1 MRNCKVVEPTAVL
14 NDAVEEYIDTNFVTR
29 LGKEKTKELFRNF
42 YSYMN
47 KLGYEVTSDVIEQ
60 LCIEKSNFS
69 DVLDEYF
76 YHDVPENRIEKIL
89 EKGFKQYYTFDY
101 QEEKGAKIKSKII
114 RTYGSYKTDE
124 KEFNKLLHEY
134 KSGNKELKNT
144 LIIMLLPLANEVA
157 LQYLKHRCNYEAI
170 GIEYEDIVEDCVVSL
185 MRAIDKFDE
194 EREVKFSSYAWKSL
208 IFVIDREVNKQKE
221 LISKPN
227 NIDGLQKNIGMY
239 MEKYKSEN
247 EVYPSVEEVCH
258 HFGIKRSTAVPLCFN
273 IQTVPIE
280 TEMSEVEKA
289 SCDNRYHDVEQV
301 DEEVLNEVSKEKLVE
316 LLRHIFTEKKSKT
329 LLDYMGFFQEPR
341 STIELAKEYGVSKS
355 EVARR
360 VKDALDVLR
369 RTKKMAEFSYLA
381 ENPSK
386 IEKTIKEER
395 EKNDKAL
402 REKELLR
409 KINRK
414 NK

>member
-14 NDAVEEYIDTNFVTR
+14 NDAVEEYIDTNFVTG

-47 KLGYEVTSDVIEQ
+47 KLGYEVTSDVVEQ
-60 LCIEKSNFS
+60 LCLEKSNFG

-76 YHDVPENRIEKIL
+76 YHGVPENRIEKIL
-89 EKGFKQYYTFDY
+89 EKGFRQYYTFDY
-101 QEEKGAKIKSKII
+101 QDEKGTRIKSKII

-157 LQYLKHRCNYEAI
+157 LQYLKHRCNYETI
-170 GIEYEDIVEDCVVSL
+170 GIEYEDIVEDCVVAL
-185 MRAIDKFDE
+185 MKAIDNFDE

-208 IFVIDREVNKQKE
+208 IFVIDREVNRQKG

-227 NIDGLQKNIGMY
+227 NIYGLQKNIGMY

-247 EVYPSVEEVCH
+247 EAYPSVEEVCH

-280 TEMSEVEKA
+280 NEMSEIEKA
-289 SCDNRYHDVEQV
+289 SCDNRYHDIEQV

-341 STIELAKEYGVSKS
+341 NTIELAKEYGVSKS
-355 EVARR
+355 EIARR
-360 VKDALDVLR
+360 VKEALDVLR

-381 ENPSK
+381 ENPSD
-386 IEKTIKEER
+386 IEKIIKEER

-402 REKELLR
+402 REKALLR

>member
-1 MRNCKVVEPTAVL
+1 MRNCKVVEPTTVL
-14 NDAVEEYIDTNFVTR
+14 NNAVEEYIDTNFVTG

-76 YHDVPENRIEKIL
+76 YYGVPENRIEKIL

-101 QEEKGAKIKSKII
+101 QEEKGARIKSKII

-134 KSGNKELKNT
+134 KNGNKELKNT

-170 GIEYEDIVEDCVVSL
+170 GIEYEDIVEDCVVAL

-227 NIDGLQKNIGMY
+227 NIDGLQKI
-239 MEKYKSEN
+239 
-247 EVYPSVEEVCH
+247 
-258 HFGIKRSTAVPLCFN
+258 
-273 IQTVPIE
+273 
-280 TEMSEVEKA
+280 
-289 SCDNRYHDVEQV
+289 
-301 DEEVLNEVSKEKLVE
+301 
-316 LLRHIFTEKKSKT
+316 
-329 LLDYMGFFQEPR
+329 
-341 STIELAKEYGVSKS
+341 
-355 EVARR
+355 
-360 VKDALDVLR
+360 
-369 RTKKMAEFSYLA
+369 
-381 ENPSK
+381 
-386 IEKTIKEER
+386 
-395 EKNDKAL
+395 
-402 REKELLR
+402 
-409 KINRK
+409 
-414 NK
+414 